1 MSGGWMRTAGIAV
14 LTMAV
19 AGSAGAETGPATG
32 TERVFSAA
40 RLARAVGGAVPQ
52 RVAQDSAGRTGRKR
66 DSLLNGALI
75 GAAIGGVGGSALI
88 VASRGGSDNIPKA
101 MWNVSLA
108 PALLGAVAGAVVD
121 AVIEN

>member
-1 MSGGWMRTAGIAV
+1 MRRERMQKAGAAV
-14 LTMAV
+14 LALAMA
-19 AGSAGAETGPATG
+19 TPAWADTAPVG
-32 TERVFSAA
+32 TDRIFSDERLRRYVHEATPS
-40 RLARAVGGAVPQ
+40 RA
-52 RVAQDSAGRTGRKR
+52 AQDGTSGRRPKR

-108 PALLGAVAGAVVD
+108 PTIVGAVAGAIVD
-121 AVIEN
+121 ALR